1 MKRAVSLFSIAV
13 LLAASCVL
21 SSCSG
26 RNNAVSV
33 LNISGAEISDE
44 LFSYYLGI
52 ILHDPSSFGLGD
64 TPSSDEVTDCAVDLC
79 RNYVAINT
87 AFSDKGLRLTS
98 GLRHE
103 IAEGVSAKWSFYK
116 NFYTS
121 AGIGKQT
128 LTKALTADA
137 KEKMLFSHYYDRG
150 GEREV
155 PEDELKSYF
164 NGAYVSFRAINGY
177 LTEKDETGNVVPLPD
192 EERELLKNKF
202 RTMLS
207 ILKNGGTF
215 DEVYQKYASEQ
226 QLSSFSSDVM
236 TINKNNNNYPSGFF
250 DFVSD
255 LPPDSPAVFE
265 TKDYIFIVSKTTKND
280 GELLDSYRSECL
292 KAMRSDD
299 FENILSGITMT
310 YTEDADSSVLKG
322 LYNTVK
328 DCY

>member
-1 MKRAVSLFSIAV
+1 MKRTITLFTV
-13 LLAASCVL
+13 VLLLAASCMF
-21 SSCSG
+21 SSCSKG
-26 RNNAVSV
+26 NKTVAV

-52 ILHDPSSFGLGD
+52 ILHDPSSFSLGG
-64 TPSSDEVTDCAVDLC
+64 TPSSDEVTDCAVGLC
-79 RNYVAINT
+79 KDYVAINT
-87 AFSDKGLRLTS
+87 AFSQKGLRLTS
-98 GLRHE
+98 ELKHE
-103 IAEGVSAKWSFYK
+103 IADGVSTKWNMYK
-116 NFYTS
+116 RFYTS

-155 PEDELKSYF
+155 PADELKSYF
-164 NGAYVSFRAINGY
+164 NDNYVSFRAINGY
-177 LTEKDETGNVVPLPD
+177 LTEKDEKGNVIQLPD
-192 EERELLKNKF
+192 EDRELLKNKF
-202 RTMLS
+202 KTMLS

-250 DFVSD
+250 DFVSE
-255 LPPDSPAVFE
+255 LSSDSPAILE
-265 TKDYIFIVSKTTKND
+265 TNDYIFIVSKTTKND
-280 GELLDSYRSECL
+280 GELLDSYRFDCL
-292 KAMRSDD
+292 KAMCSED
-299 FENILSGITMT
+299 FETILSDITMT
-310 YTEDADSSVLKG
+310 YTSDADPSALKG

-328 DCY
+328 GCY